1 MQKSRARASKQSLHH
16 AAAALLL
23 PQVQSRTGAGVVM
36 ALAAGARA
44 RIQRTRV
51 PAECVVRGVKG
62 GGGGGGGVGG
72 AVEGYCA

>member
-1 MQKSRARASKQSLHH
+1 MQKSRTRVNEHISNH

-23 PQVQSRTGAGVVM
+23 PQEQARTGAGVVM

-44 RIQRTRV
+44 RMQRTRV

-62 GGGGGGGVGG
+62 GGGGGVGG
-72 AVEGYCA
+72 GGGGYDA